1 MGVIKFI
8 RDEKP
13 SDSELMNLDHD
24 TIYFFSDTSEIY
36 LGSTCYA
43 ESKEALGF
51 SEDGRSINVP
61 ASASPKSLG
70 AGSMLVTEAS
80 NTTLG
85 KKSLSVTT
93 GMGLTVNSAPAGSTS
108 YTVTNT
114 YVNRII
120 CMLAIGGVA
129 CLNENDAAN
138 TVNITSVTVG
148 GTSLTPS
155 STNSSTPIIIT
166 TAESVNPNTSTTS
179 IRIYPKQTGFSTL
192 YAGTA
197 GSSESGYSI
206 IAGQNVYNAANAGAI
221 FGNAQ
226 YNTGN
231 ASLLGGR
238 QHINTKQN
246 VFMAGQGHDST
257 NGSNGVAAVGT
268 FSSITLSTLFAVGNG
283 TSNTVRSN
291 AFEVT
296 SDGIILKS
304 PNGQRYLISVNNAG
318 TISAIAV
325 N

>member
-1 MGVIKFI
+1 MGVIKFV

-13 SDSELMNLDHD
+13 SESDLMNLDND

-36 LGSTCYA
+36 LGPNCYA
-43 ESKEALGF
+43 ESKETLGF
-51 SEDGRSINVP
+51 SEDGTSINVP
-61 ASASPKSLG
+61 ASASPKFLG
-70 AGSMLVTEAS
+70 VGSMLVTEGS

-93 GMGLTVNSAPAGSTS
+93 GMNVTVNSASAGSTT
-108 YTVTNT
+108 YTVANT
-114 YVNRII
+114 YVNRIV

-129 CLNENDAAN
+129 CLNEADAAN
-138 TVNITSVTVG
+138 TVDITSVSVG
-148 GTSLTPS
+148 GSSLTPS
-155 STNSSTPIIIT
+155 STNSSTPITIT
-166 TAESVNPNTSTTS
+166 TAKSVNPNTSTTS
-179 IRIYPKQTGFSTL
+179 IRVYPKQDGFSNL
-192 YAGTA
+192 YSGVA
-197 GSSESGYSI
+197 GSPSGGYSI
-206 IAGQNVYNAANAGAI
+206 IAGQNVYNAANAGAV

-246 VFMAGQGHDST
+246 VFLAGQGHDST
-257 NGSNGVAAVGT
+257 SGSNGVAAVGV
-268 FSSITLSTLFAVGNG
+268 FSSITSSTLFAVGNG
-283 TSNTVRSN
+283 TSNTARSN

-304 PNGQRYLISVNNAG
+304 PNGQRYLISVSNTG
-318 TISAIAV
+318 TISATAA